1 MKPIQWLLIGGP
13 GHGKNLWVE
22 GGNSVLYSE
31 TGFNQHQYDGKDYL
45 TDGKLYRIGVHNAT
59 AEQMEKYRYSLKKLI
74 WKRCLISSSL
84 RPKNSQFP

>member
-59 AEQMEKYRYSLKKLI
+59 AEQMEKIPLLI
-74 WKRCLISSSL
+74 KEINLEALSNI
-84 RPKNSQFP
+84 Q